1 MVIHVFVFSSPL
13 CGWGSLQ
20 RDPVSISYS
29 TLLQKLYQIE
39 AGLSGEFLDIHVM
52 HILLFL

>member
-13 CGWGSLQ
+13 RGWGSLQ
-20 RDPVSISYS
+20 LDPVSISYS

-39 AGLSGEFLDIHVM
+39 AGLSGEFLHIHVM